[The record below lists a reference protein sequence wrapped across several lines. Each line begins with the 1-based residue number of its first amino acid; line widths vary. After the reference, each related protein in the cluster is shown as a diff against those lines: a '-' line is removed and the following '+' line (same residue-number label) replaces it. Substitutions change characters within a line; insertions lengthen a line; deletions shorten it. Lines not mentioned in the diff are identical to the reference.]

1 MGAGDWKVSWTV
13 NGEVWNENGFY
24 TFESAQKFARG
35 LVEENG
41 SNPGFNFFT
50 ERMMLVN
57 TTSFLDAESAGAVK
71 LAPHLLAT
79 A

>member
-1 MGAGDWKVSWTV
+1 MGVSDWKVSWTV

-41 SNPGFNFFT
+41 SNPGFSFSA
-50 ERMMLVN
+50 ERMMTVN
-57 TTSFLDAESAGAVK
+57 TKSFLDAESGGAVK
-71 LAPHLLAT
+71 LAPRLLAT